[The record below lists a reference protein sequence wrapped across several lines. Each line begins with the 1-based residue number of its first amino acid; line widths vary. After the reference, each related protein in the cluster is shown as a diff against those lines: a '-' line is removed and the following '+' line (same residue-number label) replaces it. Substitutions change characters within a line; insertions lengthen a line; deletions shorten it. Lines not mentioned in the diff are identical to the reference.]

1 MHERIRRRRRGALG
15 AAAIAAAALA
25 VSGAAFAAGHSSSAT
40 PKRGG
45 TLKLVGQGD
54 VDHLDTS
61 SIYSGV
67 TYTIE
72 RAFTRQLVTYPATGT
87 TTMPT
92 NLVPDIATTV
102 PTVANGG
109 VTNGD
114 RTYTYH
120 LKPGVQW
127 DTTPARQVTAAD
139 EVRGIE
145 LLCNPASPT
154 GAPGYYESTIVGM
167 TAWCN
172 AFLKVKPTVP
182 AIQAFLAGHH
192 LAGVQAKNPLTVVF
206 HLTKPASDF
215 NNIISLPFSSPAP
228 AEALN
233 YVPDSA
239 AYRAHTFADGPYR
252 ISTYKPNTK
261 IVLTRNPAWKA
272 STDSVRKAYVDEVD
286 VSEGQ
291 SSQSVQQQLQA
302 GTADMEWDT
311 NVPPQSLPSL
321 HAKQDTNLAIYQSGS
336 LDPYV
341 VLNFQS
347 PNEGHAIAK
356 LPVRQAI
363 EYAIDKAGIVQVNG
377 GPLINKPLGQ
387 VITPGSAGY
396 KPSDL
401 YKTANSRGNPAK
413 AKALLAKAG
422 FASGVT
428 LNLLYDDSDPDPQIA
443 QVIQSSLAKAGIKL
457 VLKQV
462 PQSDLYGKILV
473 TPSQATSGVWD
484 LAVVDWGPDWFG
496 NNGRTTIQPLLD
508 GSTYGPGSSDYGN
521 YNSPTETKLINKAL
535 AASSSSTA
543 NAAWAAADRQAM
555 HDAAIVP
562 VEVHE
567 HATYHAS
574 RVQNWHINPFSRVGD
589 VTAVWLSH

>member
-1 MHERIRRRRRGALG
+1 MHGTIWRRKNAVLG
-15 AAAIAAAALA
+15 AAALALALAVTGAAVAAAL
-25 VSGAAFAAGHSSSAT
+25 GTAAA

-72 RAFTRQLVTYPATGT
+72 RAYTRQLVTYPATGT
-87 TTMPT
+87 TSMPT

-102 PTVANGG
+102 PTVANHG
-109 VTNGD
+109 VTNGG

-120 LKPGVQW
+120 LKRGVTW

-145 LLCNPASPT
+145 MLCNPASPT

-167 TAWCN
+167 TAWCKS
-172 AFLKVKPTVP
+172 FLKAKPTVA
-182 AIQAFLAGHH
+182 AIRAFLGGHH
-192 LAGVQAKNPLTVVF
+192 LAGVQAKGPLTVVF
-206 HLTKPASDF
+206 HLTRPASDF
-215 NNIISLPFSSPAP
+215 NNIVSLPFASPQP
-228 AEALN
+228 VEVLSW
-233 YVPDSA
+233 VPDSA
-239 AYRAHTFADGPYR
+239 DYRAHTIADGPYR
-252 ISTYKPNTK
+252 ISTYKPNNQ

-272 STDSVRKAYVDEVD
+272 ATDHVRKAYVDEID
-286 VSEGQ
+286 ISEGQ
-291 SSQSVQQQLQA
+291 TSQAVQQQLQA
-302 GTADMEWDT
+302 GTADMEWDS

-321 HAKQDTNLAIYQSGS
+321 HARHDPNLDIYQSGS
-336 LDPYV
+336 LDPYMV
-341 VLNFQS
+341 INFRS
-347 PNEGHAIAK
+347 PNANRATSK
-356 LPVRQAI
+356 LAVRQAV
-363 EYAIDKAGIVQVNG
+363 EYAVDKAGVVQVNG

-396 KPSDL
+396 KPFDL
-401 YKTANSRGNPAK
+401 YRTAGSRGNPKQAK
-413 AKALLAKAG
+413 RLLARAG
-422 FASGVT
+422 YGGGVT
-428 LNLLYDDSDPDPQIA
+428 LTLLYDDADPDPQIA
-443 QVIQSSLAKAGIKL
+443 QVIQSSLGKAGIK
-457 VLKQV
+457 VKLKQV

-473 TPSQATSGVWD
+473 TPSQASSGVWD

-508 GSTYGPGSSDYGN
+508 GSTYGPGSSDYGD
-521 YNSPTETKLINKAL
+521 YNSPAVTKLIGKAL
-535 AASSSSTA
+535 AATNSAAA

-555 HDAAIVP
+555 RDAAIVP
-562 VEVHE
+562 IEVHE
-567 HATYHAS
+567 HASYHAS
-574 RVQNWHINPFSRVGD
+574 RVQNWRIDPFSRVGD